1 MEIQQVLEKLSQ
13 KPDCILHLFNFL
25 FVFHLTFK
33 QAGFSGETMTQC
45 IHESPCECESCE
57 NVIEFIATSHYI
69 ESYHEL

>member
-33 QAGFSGETMTQC
+33 QAGFSGESMTQC
-45 IHESPCECESCE
+45 IHESHV
-57 NVIEFIATSHYI
+57 NVNHVRM
-69 ESYHEL
+69 